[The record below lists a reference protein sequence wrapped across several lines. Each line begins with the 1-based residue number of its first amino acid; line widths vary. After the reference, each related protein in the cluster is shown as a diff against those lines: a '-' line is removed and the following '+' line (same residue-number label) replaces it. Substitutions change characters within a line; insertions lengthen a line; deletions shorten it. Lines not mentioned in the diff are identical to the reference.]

1 MRTFKSAFVVNFGA
15 LRIQRCGDLSLDMES
30 RPIRLSELRVGA
42 IINSSSGGCDSKSEA
57 EMVGLLQHAGLI
69 NCKTW
74 CGEANDIAR
83 SFAEA
88 ATHQLELLIVLGGD
102 GTIRTAAEACSRA
115 GIYLIPLPGGTM
127 NMLPRALYG
136 DVLWQDALKNT
147 LADPATKVLSGGR
160 VADNLFFVA
169 AVIGAPALWV
179 EARESIREGDVR
191 GAVEKG
197 VVALQ
202 RMFDNKTQYSIS
214 PEINGQAEVIA
225 VICPLISEEMAES
238 EQAFE
243 AAVIDVEN
251 ASELIGL
258 ATVAAFGKWR
268 EDKRVTLSKTQHVTV
283 QSTKQIPLFLDGERV
298 SVGKKAEICFVAR
311 TVNVLVPGSSVDKE

>member
-1 MRTFKSAFVVNFGA
+1 
-15 LRIQRCGDLSLDMES
+15 
-30 RPIRLSELRVGA
+30 
-42 IINSSSGGCDSKSEA
+42 
-57 EMVGLLQHAGLI
+57 MVGLLQQAGLI
-69 NCKTW
+69 NCRTW
-74 CGEANDIAR
+74 CGEASDIGR

-115 GIYLIPLPGGTM
+115 GSYLIPLPGGTM

-136 DVLWQDALKNT
+136 DVSWQDALKNT

-160 VADNLFFVA
+160 VADKLFFVA

-179 EARESIREGDVR
+179 ETRESIREGDVR

-202 RMFDNKTQYSIS
+202 RMFDNKVQYSIS
-214 PEINGQAEVIA
+214 PEINGQAEVVA

-238 EQAFE
+238 EQALE
-243 AAVIDVEN
+243 AAAINVEN

-268 EDKRVTLSKTQHVTV
+268 EDKRVTLSKTQRVTV
-283 QSTKQIPLFLDGERV
+283 QSAKQIPLFLDGERV
-298 SVGKKAEICFVAR
+298 SVGEKAEICFVTR
-311 TVNVLVPGSSVDKE
+311 TVNVLVPRASLDQE

>member
-1 MRTFKSAFVVNFGA
+1 
-15 LRIQRCGDLSLDMES
+15 
-30 RPIRLSELRVGA
+30 
-42 IINSSSGGCDSKSEA
+42 
-57 EMVGLLQHAGLI
+57 MVGLLQHAGLI
-69 NCKTW
+69 NCKMW
-74 CGEANDIAR
+74 CGEASDIAR

-88 ATHQLELLIVLGGD
+88 AKHQLELLIVLGGD
-102 GTIRTAAEACSRA
+102 GTIRTAAQACSRA
-115 GIYLIPLPGGTM
+115 GNYLIPLPGGTM

-136 DVLWQDALKNT
+136 DVLWQDALKKT

-169 AVIGAPALWV
+169 AVIGAPTLWV

-202 RMFDNKTQYSIS
+202 RMFDHKTQYSIS

-258 ATVAAFGKWR
+258 ASVAAFGKWR
-268 EDKRVTLSKTQHVTV
+268 EDKRVTLSKTQRVTV
-283 QSTKQIPLFLDGERV
+283 QSAKQIPLFLDGERV

-311 TVNVLVPGSSVDKE
+311 TVNVLVPGSSVDKK

>member
-1 MRTFKSAFVVNFGA
+1 MIG
-15 LRIQRCGDLSLDMES
+15 I
-30 RPIRLSELRVGA
+30 
-42 IINSSSGGCDSKSEA
+42 
-57 EMVGLLQHAGLI
+57 LQHAGLI

-74 CGEANDIAR
+74 CGEASDIER

-88 ATHQLELLIVLGGD
+88 AKHQLELLIVLGGD
-102 GTIRTAAEACSRA
+102 GTIRTAAQACSRA
-115 GIYLIPLPGGTM
+115 GNYLIPLPGGTM

-136 DVLWQDALKNT
+136 DVSWQHALKIT

-169 AVIGAPALWV
+169 AVIGAPAMWV
-179 EARESIREGDVR
+179 ETREAIRGGDVR

-202 RMFDNKTQYSIS
+202 RMFDNKIQYSIS
-214 PEINGQAEVIA
+214 PEINGQAEVVA

-238 EQAFE
+238 EQALE
-243 AAVIDVEN
+243 AAVINVEN

-258 ATVAAFGKWR
+258 ASVSAFGKWR
-268 EDKRVTLSKTQHVTV
+268 EDKRVTLSKTQRVTV